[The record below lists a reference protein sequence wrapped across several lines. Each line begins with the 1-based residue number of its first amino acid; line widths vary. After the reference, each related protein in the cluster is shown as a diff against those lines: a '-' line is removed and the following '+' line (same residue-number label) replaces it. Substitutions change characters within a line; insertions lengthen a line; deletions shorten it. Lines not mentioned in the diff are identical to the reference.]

1 MPEIHAIPPTFYPP
15 FASPRNQGWNNM
27 ENMLDILLIANL
39 FDLLSIDFRLEK
51 IIKRDPKF

>member
-1 MPEIHAIPPTFYPP
+1 
-15 FASPRNQGWNNM
+15 M

-51 IIKRDPKF
+51 IIKRDT

>member
-51 IIKRDPKF
+51 IIKRDT